1 MLRACRQI
9 QPDEV
14 YLLSVTFI
22 VFQARRKKQGKVRQD
37 ESTEGSSAL
46 GWFSRGSRSQR
57 PKGGSCAGMKLA
69 KGAGY
74 YFSAEMINKFL
85 RKGWVN
91 KHIFDAFLDNDKIMG
106 FAVFSSSFP
115 FVALVL

>member
-1 MLRACRQI
+1 
-9 QPDEV
+9 
-14 YLLSVTFI
+14 
-22 VFQARRKKQGKVRQD
+22 
-37 ESTEGSSAL
+37 
-46 GWFSRGSRSQR
+46 
-57 PKGGSCAGMKLA
+57 MKLA

-106 FAVFSSSFP
+106 FAVFSSSF
-115 FVALVL
+115 LL

>member
-1 MLRACRQI
+1 MSLQKGP
-9 QPDEV
+9 QPQAGFLEEV
-14 YLLSVTFI
+14 AF
-22 VFQARRKKQGKVRQD
+22 
-37 ESTEGSSAL
+37 
-46 GWFSRGSRSQR
+46 QR

-74 YFSAEMINKFL
+74 YFQAEMINKFL

-106 FAVFSSSFP
+106 FAVFSSSFLLELWY
-115 FVALVL
+115 FE